1 MKNNIRIKGWKASEI
16 IMLLYVTAVLA
27 GLPLVVTDAYYY
39 INVDKYYFY
48 CGACVLLIPVLILRA
63 LEKPS
68 VKNFFKSLSLAEKAL
83 LAYWVIS
90 ALSTVLSQFRY
101 ESFWG
106 NEGRF
111 SGLFLMTIYVIAYFV
126 ISRCYRP
133 HPICI
138 YACMAAGCAVFAF
151 GVTDFL
157 SMDIF
162 HFKEEILHNQIHM
175 FMSTIGN
182 INFYASYAG
191 LVGAAAAT
199 IYATWT
205 KKSGTAAWF
214 LLMTFSFVG
223 IVVSNSDSVYLGL
236 GALLG
241 FLPLYL
247 FKDRRGI
254 RRYFM
259 VVSSFLLALSFYRL
273 CALRYADIIMEPS
286 GFNGAVVSIGAFSK
300 LSIAVWILTAIVY
313 AVDYKLQRQNE
324 EIGKKAKVI
333 WGIFLLLA
341 MAGVAGILI
350 DANLLGH
357 GSRYGSLRGMV
368 EFNDHWG
375 TNRGFAW
382 RKAIENYREFPL
394 IRKIFGY
401 GPETFGIIS
410 YFHNMPESKEF
421 SGELF
426 DNAHNEYLQFLITI
440 GPAATAAYISFL
452 ALSVRDMVKCHC
464 SPYVLGMAFA
474 VTGYGVQ
481 AFVNINQPASTPI
494 MWTFLAMGIAE
505 CRRHMLKKDDETS
518 IEEEEIWTGEQ
529 EQSSGSDEMP
539 AREQGRLSEGEKM
552 AAQGQGRSSEGEEM
566 AAQGQGQS
574 SEGDEMAIKDRETS
588 MEKTEVKGQE
598 SSEEGGEIPAEKL
611 EIPTVSEEIQ
621 LEEE

>member
-1 MKNNIRIKGWKASEI
+1 MKTNIRIKGWKASEI

-63 LEKPS
+63 VKKPS
-68 VKNFFKSLSLAEKAL
+68 IKNFFKNLSLAEKAL

-90 ALSTVLSQFRY
+90 ALSTLLSQFRY

-205 KKSGTAAWF
+205 KKPGTAVWF

-254 RRYFM
+254 RRYLM
-259 VVSSFLLALSFYRL
+259 VVSSFLLALSFYKL

-286 GFNGAVVSIGAFSK
+286 GFNGAVVSIGIFFK
-300 LSIAVWILTAIVY
+300 LSIAFWILTAIVY
-313 AVDYKLQRQNE
+313 GVDYKLQRQNE

-341 MAGVAGILI
+341 MAAVAGILI
-350 DANLLGH
+350 DANVLGH
-357 GSRYGSLRGMV
+357 GGRYGSLRGMV

-382 RKAIENYREFPL
+382 RKAIENYKEFPL

-440 GPAATAAYISFL
+440 GPAATAAYIGFL

-474 VTGYGVQ
+474 VTGYAAQ

-494 MWTFLAMGIAE
+494 MWTFLGMGIAE
-505 CRRHMLKKDDETS
+505 CRRHMLKKDEETS
-518 IEEEEIWTGEQ
+518 IEDEEIQIKDQ
-529 EQSSGSDEMP
+529 EQ
-539 AREQGRLSEGEKM
+539 L
-552 AAQGQGRSSEGEEM
+552 
-566 AAQGQGQS
+566 
-574 SEGDEMAIKDRETS
+574 SEGDEIP
-588 MEKTEVKGQE
+588 VKGQE
-598 SSEEGGEIPAEKL
+598 ILSEGGEMPVNGQEILSEGDEL
-611 EIPTVSEEIQ
+611 SINGWEIPPVSEKIQ
-621 LEEE
+621 SEEEQISIDKKE